1 MVCRSSLGPVLV
13 MAIGALSFACGGE
26 DPESAAPLD
35 PSQPDTST
43 DAPSDEDDATP
54 ADGEWSLDFEIS
66 GRSAPMTARAE
77 LFVDEGVEEVRMAI
91 TGRTTETD
99 VMIIELTFPNLD
111 AVVGPHVEQVGLPED
126 GPHAA
131 SGSLDDIWY
140 YSQSGQIEF
149 SLSKE
154 GTIEG
159 RFDIALARGEETP
172 GVPIVFQADDVPTP
186 MVGTFDG
193 SWVLACHSRLMGHS
207 TLIPGGDFC
216 ETLDLGK

>member
-1 MVCRSSLGPVLV
+1 VVCRSSLGPVLV
-13 MAIGALSFACGGE
+13 MAIGSLSLACGGE
-26 DPESAAPLD
+26 DPESEAPLD
-35 PSQPDTST
+35 SNPPDTSSE
-43 DAPSDEDDATP
+43 APSDEEEPTP
-54 ADGEWSLDFEIS
+54 EDSEWSLDFEIS

-77 LFVDEGVEEVRMAI
+77 LFVDEGIDEVRVAI

-111 AVVGPHVEQVGLPED
+111 AVVGPHVEQVGLPEG

-131 SGSLDDIWY
+131 SGSLDNIWY

-154 GTIEG
+154 GNIEG
-159 RFDIALARGEETP
+159 SFDIALARGEETL
-172 GVPIVFQADDVPTP
+172 PIVFQADEVPTP

-193 SWVLACHSRLMGHS
+193 SWVLTCHSRLMGHS

-216 ETLDLGK
+216 AGLDLGK

>member
-1 MVCRSSLGPVLV
+1 
-13 MAIGALSFACGGE
+13 MAVGALSLACGGD
-26 DPESAAPLD
+26 DPESSAPLD
-35 PSQPDTST
+35 PSLPNTDTSP
-43 DAPSDEDDATP
+43 DDSSDEDDAPPT
-54 ADGEWSLDFEIS
+54 DREWSLDFEIS
-66 GRSAPMTARAE
+66 GRSEPMTARAE
-77 LFVDEGVEEVRMAI
+77 LFVDEGVSEVRVAI

-99 VMIIELTFPNLD
+99 VMIIELTFPSVE

-154 GTIEG
+154 GSIAG
-159 RFDIALARGEETP
+159 SFDIALARGEETP
-172 GVPIVFQADDVPTP
+172 GVPVVFQADEVPTP
-186 MVGTFDG
+186 MVGSFEG
-193 SWVLACHSRLMGHS
+193 SWVLTCHSRLMGHS

-216 ETLDLGK
+216 ESLDLGK